1 MPCFGKVEKSYITQ
15 IETHQNPIFG
25 IESIIAFLHDHIL
38 DLIHQIIFFGFIQF
52 SGNNTPDDDIGIKI
66 GLHHIDRE
74 IIINTAVIDQYAV
87 DFNRFEYERETH
99 GSSHGI
105 TQITI
110 PQYDFSL
117 VIYIGGNRSKRNE

>member
-1 MPCFGKVEKSYITQ
+1 M
-15 IETHQNPIFG
+15 
-25 IESIIAFLHDHIL
+25 SIVVMGAVFV
-38 DLIHQIIFFGFIQF
+38 
-52 SGNNTPDDDIGIKI
+52 DI
-66 GLHHIDRE
+66 
-74 IIINTAVIDQYAV
+74 
-87 DFNRFEYERETH
+87 NRFEYERETH